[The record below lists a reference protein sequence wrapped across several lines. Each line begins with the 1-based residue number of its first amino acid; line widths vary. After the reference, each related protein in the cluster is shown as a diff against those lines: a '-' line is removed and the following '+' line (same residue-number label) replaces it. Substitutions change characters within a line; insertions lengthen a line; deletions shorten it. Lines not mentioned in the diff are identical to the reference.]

1 MGIDLPKD
9 ATGREI
15 PLDTT
20 VLYDEDGN
28 ELCVKRIEFD
38 PFSKEWDFA
47 VRIDSSSRLVVYRR
61 PCVVYLEKPA
71 PPDSWE
77 ALEADLGRA
86 ANCDTVTAQCRYF
99 NTTYGCVNCP
109 IHNGDGGCTHKDE
122 RAFEDILN
130 RIRKLR
136 GEDR

>member
-1 MGIDLPKD
+1 MSVELPRD
-9 ATGREI
+9 AEGREI

-20 VLYDEDGN
+20 VLYDKDGN

-61 PCVVYLEKPA
+61 PRAVYLEKPA

-77 ALEADLGRA
+77 ALGEDLSRA
-86 ANCDTVTAQCRYF
+86 AKRDAITSQCRYF
-99 NTTYGCVNCP
+99 NTTDRCVNCP

-122 RAFEDILN
+122 RAFGDILN

-136 GEDR
+136 GED